1 MVDFLSVLQSS
12 LNFTVRRYSPD
23 DGEWGLL
30 KEPAANA
37 NATGGAGEGPYM
49 SGLVGELNR
58 GLADLCTAGLYVSR
72 ERQVR
77 CARPAC
83 YHST

>member
-12 LNFTVRRYSPD
+12 LNFTVRRYSPE

-30 KEPAANA
+30 KEPPAA
-37 NATGGAGEGPYM
+37 NATGGGAGEPYM

-83 YHST
+83 

>member
-12 LNFTVRRYSPD
+12 LNFTVRRYSPE

-30 KEPAANA
+30 KEPPAANA
-37 NATGGAGEGPYM
+37 NATGGGEGEEPYM

-83 YHST
+83 